1 MTMDINNL
9 ELDDLES
16 MDAAEPAGGSVGTLP
31 ESEPT
36 AETDD
41 NGAMTAEEWKA
52 GGYYSVTITADPGDA
67 AKPKQA
73 TAGSYDEY
81 IELRKAIREQGLY
94 ITSESFKTME
104 DALPGLLTYNA
115 AVNIFETS
123 NDKHINLKRFP
134 EFSKTAKIGLHDS
147 VVLAADTGGGKSS
160 LAINIIDDLNDEMPV
175 IYFNLEMD
183 DITVMRR
190 IVSIHSGLK
199 LDKVE
204 GYKKDKQTAREVN
217 DVLREITGRKPLQ
230 VINDVYDLED
240 IKLVIKQAKQFR
252 PKGEPAAVIIDHTL
266 LVKTG
271 ETDRYK
277 RFTKI
282 SEELR
287 TFTKNN
293 DIIMFVLLQQSRE
306 GKKDE
311 TEPPK
316 NSSLKESG
324 SWENDSTHIVFLWW
338 DPTEQKKKL
347 IMTKNRVGKGGSFVL
362 NYEAATQR
370 YSEAR
375 DQAAGGRT
383 AATGTTP
390 SGSRKK
396 TPREKR
402 KDKLQAA
409 VDLAYMKASIS
420 KTDVTLHDIA
430 EAGGVSVQTIKNLIK
445 EFGGYDINGEHY
457 EPAGINDKVEGEGF
471 TKQTPIEEQETP
483 GTFRK

>member
-67 AKPKQA
+67 ATPKQA

-104 DALPGLLTYNA
+104 DALPGLLTYNK

-217 DVLREITGRKPLQ
+217 NVLREITGRKPLQ

-277 RFTKI
+277 RFTTI

-311 TEPPK
+311 NEPPK

-362 NYEAATQR
+362 NYDAETQR

-375 DQAAGGRT
+375 DQAAGGRM
-383 AATGTTP
+383 AATGTTS
-390 SGSRKK
+390 SGSGKK

-402 KDKLQAA
+402 KGKLDTA
-409 VDLAYMKASIS
+409 VELAYLKANGAP
-420 KTDVTLHDIA
+420 VTIADIA
-430 EAGGVSVQTIKNLIK
+430 REAGVTAGTVKSWIK
-445 EFGGYDINGEHY
+445 EFGGYTINGEHY
-457 EPAGINDKVEGEGF
+457 DPAGIDDIIEGDGLA
-471 TKQTPIEEQETP
+471 KPTPTQEAEAKNN
-483 GTFRK
+483 FNKA